1 MYVSCFSHVNGHYNA
16 YDFLFIDSTTK
27 VARVYTVNTV
37 YLGKC
42 HIISPRRKEFQQQ
55 KKLLKPPNI
64 AINLPADDSRVN
76 AYIISDNSENALILD
91 YWHYPIKPL
100 ELKNGMF
107 MGLALTKEF
116 HVRIPREDAPCNNLL
131 ENIYYEVSRNIVIFY
146 SQDKI
151 DLSDSASGR

>member
-1 MYVSCFSHVNGHYNA
+1 MSY
-16 YDFLFIDSTTK
+16 
-27 VARVYTVNTV
+27 
-37 YLGKC
+37 YL
-42 HIISPRRKEFQQQ
+42 PQ
-55 KKLLKPPNI
+55 KKRISTAKKVVEAPNI

-100 ELKNGMF
+100 ELKNSMF